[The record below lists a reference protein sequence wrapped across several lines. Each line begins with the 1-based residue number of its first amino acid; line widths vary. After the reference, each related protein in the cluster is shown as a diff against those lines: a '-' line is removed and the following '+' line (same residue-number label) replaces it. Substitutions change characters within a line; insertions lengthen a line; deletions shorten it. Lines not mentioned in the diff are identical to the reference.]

1 MPETLF
7 AGSREKVIS
16 VEEFLP
22 VVTEAAAGLLALR
35 DEVSRGENREWNR
48 RFISRMLRDVQH
60 LRTVLMDYEAQENR
74 EFSYFTEIAAGI
86 RGFATLIYV
95 LKHLKERYLRSPIR
109 ERNPTEDVFLVE
121 TQRTLV
127 FCGRTLRSLFEALV
141 EECGILGVGVPEAEP
156 TEQANGSAPP
166 AIRCHLP
173 HNIGE
178 EAIGGEGEMIA
189 QVAAHF
195 LRVADDYAALRPKHL
210 ATLGELRDFVLG
222 KLDEEEA
229 RRIESSM
236 HAIQSKYDTYIQ
248 QTRTE
253 QADADLKRLRSIIS
267 LTLHLFEITT
277 HAIHFYERHENDIR
291 SASAME
297 KLAKIVDKTGVLD
310 RAVNYAFRTAGT
322 FIAAGREIATRL
334 IPAYT
339 SIRDITIPIP
349 PDVRLHIRPAA
360 LIAAVVAHHG
370 TPVRMRMGGHEVD
383 AESVTEVIYLAGSN
397 QDAREVS
404 FLGDHRPL
412 DDLRLLFE
420 VGLQDDGHEKI
431 LARLPYLRRT

>member
-7 AGSREKVIS
+7 AGSRERVITA
-16 VEEFLP
+16 EEFLP
-22 VVTEAAAGLLALR
+22 VVMEAAAGLLALR
-35 DEVSRGENREWNR
+35 DEVARSENREWNR
-48 RFISRMLRDVQH
+48 RFISRLLRDAQH
-60 LRTVLMDYEAQENR
+60 LRTVLIDYEAQENR
-74 EFSYFTEIAAGI
+74 EFTYLTEVVAGI
-86 RGFATLIYV
+86 RGFATVIYN

-109 ERNPTEDVFLVE
+109 DSNPTDDVFLDE

-127 FCGRTLRSLFEALV
+127 FFGRTLRGLFTELV
-141 EECGILGVGVPEAEP
+141 KECGNLGVGLPPAEA

-166 AIRCHLP
+166 SIRRHLP

-178 EAIGGEGEMIA
+178 EEIGGEGEKIA
-189 QVAAHF
+189 QVAAQF
-195 LRVADDYAALRPKHL
+195 LRAADDYGSLRPRHL
-210 ATLGELRDFVLG
+210 PALGDLRDFVLG

-229 RRIESSM
+229 RRIESTM

-248 QTRTE
+248 HTKSE
-253 QADADLKRLRSIIS
+253 QADPDLKKLRSIIS
-267 LTLHLFEITT
+267 MTLHLFEITT
-277 HAIHFYERHENDIR
+277 HLIHFYERHENDIR
-291 SASAME
+291 SASAKE
-297 KLAKIVDKTGVLD
+297 RLAEIVDKTGVLD

-322 FIAAGREIATRL
+322 FIAVGRGIAQRL

-370 TPVRMRMGGHEVD
+370 TPVRMRIGGREVD

-397 QDAREVS
+397 QEAREVS

-412 DDLRLLFE
+412 EDLRLLFE
-420 VGLQDDGHEKI
+420 VGLDDDGHERI
-431 LARLPYLRRT
+431 LERLPYLRRS